1 MTYTPD
7 FGSVQPIDV
16 LNLKSLEKRAEAVIG
31 RGEFGYISE
40 GSDDGYTKARNT
52 TAFNDV
58 QMLPRVLQNVEN
70 PDQSTKFLGSSLASP
85 LMTAR
90 RLRAR
95 PWRILAA
102 NWVWRAA
109 PRKPAS

>member
-58 QMLPRVLQNVEN
+58 QMLPGCCKTWRTPISQ
-70 PDQSTKFLGSSLASP
+70 PSSSG
-85 LMTAR
+85 AR
-90 RLRAR
+90 WLV
-95 PWRILAA
+95 P
-102 NWVWRAA
+102 
-109 PRKPAS
+109 